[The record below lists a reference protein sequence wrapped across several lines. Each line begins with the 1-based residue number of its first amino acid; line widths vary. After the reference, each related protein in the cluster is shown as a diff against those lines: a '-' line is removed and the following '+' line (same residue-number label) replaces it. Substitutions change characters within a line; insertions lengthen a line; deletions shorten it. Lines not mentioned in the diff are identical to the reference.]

1 MTQLSVMELA
11 KQGDPNA
18 IAALINRSLT
28 SKGIHASAEL
38 ESPQCLKIS
47 LQASQVPSQKAIV
60 TIIHRGMMVLQIEQL
75 KSVKIFTYCSDNNY
89 LAWRYEII
97 LNNNFDESLPNPQI
111 VKSADSDQARTTPD
125 QSMNLVKNS
134 SGVLLV
140 QKLSQIQQN
149 LQEYQDVIVRFTD
162 EQMGHVRCLTTLT
175 ELIQVIS
182 KPSFLFTTVAS
193 NPNLRSLLD
202 TIAESSKTDEHGD
215 QVITNL
221 SILQPGQQWQ
231 KAKIRLVSKIFLEP
245 AEDESPADDNHQG
258 LTLDL
263 PESQPEEIKPEEI
276 KLEEIKP
283 EEIKLEEIEKQP
295 VSYDDSPVLDNEVSQ
310 ESSENSNGS
319 LEPERITTDSL
330 FDEFDSFPSST
341 SSTSPS
347 STSLIIDQQIND
359 EVTDDV
365 TSSEVTEI
373 ADWSKSPSLTA
384 SSLFDDF
391 PDMEN
396 TDDVTVRLVDDETMP
411 LDEDQDL
418 FNNFGFGQRS
428 PDVSSSS
435 ASSIKMSETEEDI
448 EAIKSRISKQNLDK
462 LLSLIEQEDKP
473 NPESPSISN
482 QVSNQNTS
490 QLNAQLNADI
500 GAKTMER
507 ILGETAVIDK
517 NGVDSADSKDSNG
530 NKSSTLITLEDFWGD

>member
-97 LNNNFDESLPNPQI
+97 LNNNFDESLPNPEI
-111 VKSADSDQARTTPD
+111 VKSAESDQARTTPD

-140 QKLSQIQQN
+140 QKSSQIQQN

-162 EQMGHVRCLTTLT
+162 EHMGNVRCLTTLT

-245 AEDESPADDNHQG
+245 AEDEQPADDNHQG

-263 PESQPEEIKPEEI
+263 TESQPEEVEPEEI
-276 KLEEIKP
+276 KH
-283 EEIKLEEIEKQP
+283 EEIEHEEAELEEVILEEMEKKP

-310 ESSENSNGS
+310 DSSENSNGS
-319 LEPERITTDSL
+319 SEPERITTDSL

-341 SSTSPS
+341 STSSTSPS
-347 STSLIIDQQIND
+347 STSLIIDEPINAQ
-359 EVTDDV
+359 VTDDV

-396 TDDVTVRLVDDETMP
+396 TDDVTVRLVDDETIP

-435 ASSIKMSETEEDI
+435 AASITMSESEEDI

-482 QVSNQNTS
+482 QVSNP
-490 QLNAQLNADI
+490 NASQLNADI

-507 ILGETAVIDK
+507 ILGETAVINK
-517 NGVDSADSKDSNG
+517 NGVDSANLDSNQ
-530 NKSSTLITLEDFWGD
+530 SSTLITLEDFWGD

>member
-1 MTQLSVMELA
+1 MELA

>member
-245 AEDESPADDNHQG
+245 AEDEQPADDNHQG

-263 PESQPEEIKPEEI
+263 PESQPEEIKSEEIKPEEI

-283 EEIKLEEIEKQP
+283 EEIKLEEIEKKS
-295 VSYDDSPVLDNEVSQ
+295 VCYDDSPVLDNEVSQ
-310 ESSENSNGS
+310 DSSENSNGS
-319 LEPERITTDSL
+319 SEPERITTDSL

-347 STSLIIDQQIND
+347 STSLIIEQQIND

-396 TDDVTVRLVDDETMP
+396 TDDVTVRLVDDETIP

-435 ASSIKMSETEEDI
+435 ASSITMSETEEDI

-473 NPESPSISN
+473 NPESASISN

-490 QLNAQLNADI
+490 QLNADI

-507 ILGETAVIDK
+507 ILGETAVINK
-517 NGVDSADSKDSNG
+517 NGVDSANSDPNQ
-530 NKSSTLITLEDFWGD
+530 SSTLITLEDFWGD

>member
-11 KQGDPNA
+11 KQADPNA

>member
-28 SKGIHASAEL
+28 SKGIQASAVL
-38 ESPQCLKIS
+38 ESPECLKIS
-47 LQASQVPSQKAIV
+47 LQASQVPSQKAII
-60 TIIHRGMMVLQIEQL
+60 TIIHRGMMVLQVEQL

-89 LAWRYEII
+89 LAWQHEII
-97 LNNNFDESLPNPQI
+97 LNNNLNESLPNPQI
-111 VKSADSDQARTTPD
+111 VKSADLGQARTTPD

-162 EQMGHVRCLTTLT
+162 EHMGHVRCLTTLT

-245 AEDESPADDNHQG
+245 AEDEQPADDRHQG

-263 PESQPEEIKPEEI
+263 TESQPEEIKPEELKPKEI
-276 KLEEIKP
+276 EPEEIKP
-283 EEIKLEEIEKQP
+283 EEIEIKP
-295 VSYDDSPVLDNEVSQ
+295 ISYADSPVLNKEVAQDSSQ
-310 ESSENSNGS
+310 NSNRS
-319 LEPERITTDSL
+319 LEPESITTDSL
-330 FDEFDSFPSST
+330 FDEFDSFAASRLST
-341 SSTSPS
+341 SQV
-347 STSLIIDQQIND
+347 IDNAIND
-359 EVTDDV
+359 QVTDPVTDDV

-384 SSLFDDF
+384 SSLFDEF
-391 PDMEN
+391 PEMETNN
-396 TDDVTVRLVDDETMP
+396 TDDITVRLVDDETVH

-418 FNNFGFGQRS
+418 FNDFDFGQRS
-428 PDVSSSS
+428 PDLNLSSSS
-435 ASSIKMSETEEDI
+435 SSKVSQTEEDI
-448 EAIKSRISKQNLDK
+448 EAIKSTISKQNLDK
-462 LLSLIEQEDKP
+462 LLSLIEQEDHP
-473 NPESPSISN
+473 NTELPSVSN
-482 QVSNQNTS
+482 QVTNPS
-490 QLNAQLNADI
+490 QLNADI
-500 GAKTMER
+500 GAKTM
-507 ILGETAVIDK
+507 
-517 NGVDSADSKDSNG
+517 
-530 NKSSTLITLEDFWGD
+530 

>member
-1 MTQLSVMELA
+1 
-11 KQGDPNA
+11 
-18 IAALINRSLT
+18 
-28 SKGIHASAEL
+28 
-38 ESPQCLKIS
+38 
-47 LQASQVPSQKAIV
+47 
-60 TIIHRGMMVLQIEQL
+60 
-75 KSVKIFTYCSDNNY
+75 
-89 LAWRYEII
+89 
-97 LNNNFDESLPNPQI
+97 
-111 VKSADSDQARTTPD
+111 
-125 QSMNLVKNS
+125 MNLVKNS

-435 ASSIKMSETEEDI
+435 ASSITMSETEEDI

-507 ILGETAVIDK
+507 ILGETAVINK
-517 NGVDSADSKDSNG
+517 NGVDSANSDANQ
-530 NKSSTLITLEDFWGD
+530 SSTLITLEDFWGD

>member
-1 MTQLSVMELA
+1 
-11 KQGDPNA
+11 
-18 IAALINRSLT
+18 
-28 SKGIHASAEL
+28 
-38 ESPQCLKIS
+38 
-47 LQASQVPSQKAIV
+47 
-60 TIIHRGMMVLQIEQL
+60 
-75 KSVKIFTYCSDNNY
+75 
-89 LAWRYEII
+89 
-97 LNNNFDESLPNPQI
+97 
-111 VKSADSDQARTTPD
+111 
-125 QSMNLVKNS
+125 
-134 SGVLLV
+134 
-140 QKLSQIQQN
+140 
-149 LQEYQDVIVRFTD
+149 
-162 EQMGHVRCLTTLT
+162 LT

-276 KLEEIKP
+276 KLEEIEHEKVEL
-283 EEIKLEEIEKQP
+283 EEVILEEIEKKP

-310 ESSENSNGS
+310 DSSENPNGS
-319 LEPERITTDSL
+319 SEPEKITTDSL

-347 STSLIIDQQIND
+347 STSLIIDEPINAQ
-359 EVTDDV
+359 VTDDV

-396 TDDVTVRLVDDETMP
+396 TDDVTVRLVDDETIP

-428 PDVSSSS
+428 PDLNSSS

-473 NPESPSISN
+473 NLESPSISN

-507 ILGETAVIDK
+507 ILGETALINK
-517 NGVDSADSKDSNG
+517 NEVDSVDSNG
-530 NKSSTLITLEDFWGD
+530 NKSSTLITLEDFWAD

>member
-60 TIIHRGMMVLQIEQL
+60 TIIHRGMMVLQVEQL
-75 KSVKIFTYCSDNNY
+75 KSVKIFTYCSDNSY
-89 LAWRYEII
+89 LAWQYEII
-97 LNNNFDESLPNPQI
+97 LNNDPHESLPNPQI
-111 VKSADSDQARTTPD
+111 VKSTDSGKARTNPDQA
-125 QSMNLVKNS
+125 MNLVKNS

-149 LQEYQDVIVRFTD
+149 LEEYQDVIVRFTD
-162 EQMGHVRCLTTLT
+162 EQMGNVRCLTTLT

-182 KPSFLFTTVAS
+182 KPSFLFATVAS

-245 AEDESPADDNHQG
+245 AEDEQPPEDRHQG

-263 PESQPEEIKPEEI
+263 TESQPDEIEPDEIAPDEIEIKSVTYPDAVTYPVADVPDADVPENEGH
-276 KLEEIKP
+276 KDNSEDFNRNP
-283 EEIKLEEIEKQP
+283 EAKT
-295 VSYDDSPVLDNEVSQ
+295 V
-310 ESSENSNGS
+310 
-319 LEPERITTDSL
+319 TTDSL
-330 FDEFDSFPSST
+330 FDEFDSFPASKSST
-341 SSTSPS
+341 SSSSSLPTSQ
-347 STSLIIDQQIND
+347 IIDKA
-359 EVTDDV
+359 VDDV

-373 ADWSKSPSLTA
+373 ADWSNSPSLTVN
-384 SSLFDDF
+384 SLFDDF
-391 PDMEN
+391 PEIATN
-396 TDDVTVRLVDDETMP
+396 NYEASGNITNHITDDITGNNSEDITVRLIDDETIP

-418 FNNFGFGQRS
+418 FNNFGFDQRS
-428 PDVSSSS
+428 PDVKSS
-435 ASSIKMSETEEDI
+435 ASEMMEQET
-448 EAIKSRISKQNLDK
+448 AIDVIRSKIPKQNLDELM
-462 LLSLIEQEDKP
+462 LLMKQEEGDVGTTT
-473 NPESPSISN
+473 I
-482 QVSNQNTS
+482 
-490 QLNAQLNADI
+490 
-500 GAKTMER
+500 ER
-507 ILGETAVIDK
+507 IFGETGKHDA
-517 NGVDSADSKDSNG
+517 NGSDSNH
-530 NKSSTLITLEDFWGD
+530 SSTIVTLEDFWGD

>member
-263 PESQPEEIKPEEI
+263 SESQPEEIKSEEI

-283 EEIKLEEIEKQP
+283 EEIKLEEIEKKP

-310 ESSENSNGS
+310 DSSENSNGS
-319 LEPERITTDSL
+319 SEPERITTDSL

-347 STSLIIDQQIND
+347 STSLIIEQQIND

-490 QLNAQLNADI
+490 QLNADI

-507 ILGETAVIDK
+507 ILGETAVINK
-517 NGVDSADSKDSNG
+517 NGVDSANSDANQ
-530 NKSSTLITLEDFWGD
+530 SSTLITLEDFWGD

>member
-111 VKSADSDQARTTPD
+111 VKSTESDQARTTPD

-140 QKLSQIQQN
+140 QKSSQIQQN

-162 EQMGHVRCLTTLT
+162 EHMGNVRCLTTLT

-245 AEDESPADDNHQG
+245 AEDEQPADDNHQG

-263 PESQPEEIKPEEI
+263 TESQPEEVEPEEI
-276 KLEEIKP
+276 KLEEVEP
-283 EEIKLEEIEKQP
+283 EEAELEEVILEEMEKKP

-310 ESSENSNGS
+310 DSSENSNGS
-319 LEPERITTDSL
+319 SEPERITTDSL

-341 SSTSPS
+341 SPS
-347 STSLIIDQQIND
+347 STSLIIDEPINAQ
-359 EVTDDV
+359 VTDDV

-396 TDDVTVRLVDDETMP
+396 TDDVTVRLVDDETIP

-507 ILGETAVIDK
+507 ILGETSVINQ
-517 NGVDSADSKDSNG
+517 NGVDSADSNG
-530 NKSSTLITLEDFWGD
+530 NKSSTLITLEDFWAD

>member
-75 KSVKIFTYCSDNNY
+75 KSVKIFTYCSNNNY

-111 VKSADSDQARTTPD
+111 VKSADSAQARTTPD

>member
-1 MTQLSVMELA
+1 MELA

-89 LAWRYEII
+89 LAWRYEIV
-97 LNNNFDESLPNPQI
+97 LNNNFDESLLNPQI
-111 VKSADSDQARTTPD
+111 VKSAESDQARTTPD

-140 QKLSQIQQN
+140 QKSSQIQQN

-162 EQMGHVRCLTTLT
+162 EHMGNVRCLTTLT

-231 KAKIRLVSKIFLEP
+231 KAKIRLVNKIFLEP
-245 AEDESPADDNHQG
+245 AEDEQPADDNHQG

-263 PESQPEEIKPEEI
+263 TESQPEEVEPEEIKPEEI
-276 KLEEIKP
+276 EHEEVELEEVM
-283 EEIKLEEIEKQP
+283 LEEMEEKP

-310 ESSENSNGS
+310 DSSENSNGIS
-319 LEPERITTDSL
+319 ESERITTDSL

-347 STSLIIDQQIND
+347 STSLIIDQQINH

-373 ADWSKSPSLTA
+373 ADSDWSKSPSLTA

-391 PDMEN
+391 PEMEN
-396 TDDVTVRLVDDETMP
+396 TDDVTVRLVDDETIP

-462 LLSLIEQEDKP
+462 LLSLIEQEDNP

-490 QLNAQLNADI
+490 QLNAQLNAVI

-507 ILGETAVIDK
+507 ILGETSVINK
-517 NGVDSADSKDSNG
+517 NGVDSVDSNG
-530 NKSSTLITLEDFWGD
+530 NKSSTLITLEDFWAD

>member
-1 MTQLSVMELA
+1 MELA

-111 VKSADSDQARTTPD
+111 VKSTESDQARTTPD

-140 QKLSQIQQN
+140 QKSSQIQQN

-162 EQMGHVRCLTTLT
+162 EHMGNVRCLTTLT

-245 AEDESPADDNHQG
+245 AEDEQPADDNHQG

-263 PESQPEEIKPEEI
+263 TESQPEEVEPEEI
-276 KLEEIKP
+276 KLEEVEP
-283 EEIKLEEIEKQP
+283 EEAELEEVILEEMEKKP

-310 ESSENSNGS
+310 DSSENSNGS
-319 LEPERITTDSL
+319 SEPERITTDSL

-341 SSTSPS
+341 SPS
-347 STSLIIDQQIND
+347 STSLIIDEPINAQ
-359 EVTDDV
+359 VTDDV

-396 TDDVTVRLVDDETMP
+396 TDDVTVRLVDDETIP

-507 ILGETAVIDK
+507 ILGETSVINQ
-517 NGVDSADSKDSNG
+517 NGVDSADSNG
-530 NKSSTLITLEDFWGD
+530 NKSSTLITLEDFWAD